1 MTETY
6 LLSIRTAALLFP
18 AIALLTF
25 VPTAIVLYRRHGVMT
40 RWRVLS
46 VYGGGYYALSAF
58 CMTVVPLPSPSVD
71 VCAAYPSFREP
82 QLTPGTAFADIW
94 KEAHHRVTLDALVL
108 HNSAVWQTAFNL
120 LLLLPLGAFVRI
132 HFRRGLA
139 AATITGFAGSLCLEL
154 TQYSGLWGLYACP
167 YRLFAV
173 DDLIVNT
180 AGAALGWAVAAPLAR
195 ALPDL
200 DSLDDRA
207 LAPLAAGK
215 VPFGRRLLA
224 LLLDVTGVGLL
235 TGGVGGVA
243 YVVLGAET
251 VLWVPP
257 IVLGLW
263 LVVVPWRTGATPG
276 KHVLLLHLVTADGG
290 RPGPARL
297 VLRAALL
304 SPPLAVVWLA
314 AGAILPDYP
323 ASPADASALIEIASR
338 VGYRDVAY
346 SLAADPVAGLVL
358 LLSPA
363 ACLAV
368 IGAYARAVR
377 RHPEGLGLHEL
388 LSGVRNRALPHA
400 RAREGTGT
408 RTRGRPDVSA
418 GPGHGEGAPHQLA
431 YRGAEMSTPFEEHST
446 RQPDEPARRSPDAGR
461 QPAHSGPAGS
471 DPTASG
477 SRSRS

>member
-6 LLSIRTAALLFP
+6 LLPIRTAALLFP

-132 HFRRGLA
+132 HFRRGLT
-139 AATITGFAGSLCLEL
+139 AATIAGFAGSLCLEL
-154 TQYSGLWGLYACP
+154 TQYSGLLGLYACP

-180 AGAALGWAVAAPLAR
+180 AGAALGWAAAGPLAR

-224 LLLDVTGVGLL
+224 LLLDVTGVALL
-235 TGGVGGVA
+235 TGGVAGVA
-243 YVVLGAET
+243 YVVLGAES

-257 IVLGLW
+257 VVLGLW
-263 LVVVPWRTGATPG
+263 FVVVPWRTGATPG
-276 KHVLLLHLVTADGG
+276 KHVSLLQLVTADGG

-304 SPPLAVVWLA
+304 GPPLAVVWLA

-323 ASPADASALIEIASR
+323 ASPADASALIEIAGQ

-346 SLAADPVAGLVL
+346 SLAADPVTGLVL
-358 LLSPA
+358 LLSLA

-388 LSGVRNRALPHA
+388 LSGVRNRALPHT
-400 RAREGTGT
+400 RARERAGT
-408 RTRGRPDVSA
+408 RTRGRLDV
-418 GPGHGEGAPHQLA
+418 
-431 YRGAEMSTPFEEHST
+431 
-446 RQPDEPARRSPDAGR
+446 
-461 QPAHSGPAGS
+461 SGPAS
-471 DPTASG
+471 PRAPLASG
-477 SRSRS
+477 TTTRASQAQEVGCGRVGPP